1 MVMPANLFIDAPDVQ
16 DVSLSQLSNEME
28 VWPEE
33 IIQKFK
39 ERIPESTDLN
49 IMVKFMKK
57 DEENG
62 TATGSIIVNGADRAA
77 VIPIIIKDF
86 MLFPLDVM
94 IAKGRLLPLTPTFFA
109 SIFQKGEIFQAIEE
123 YPTYG
128 GLGRFED
135 ANLWNATYPPSLGR
149 YAYASANYPILDSI
163 ADTIRST
170 AELKDWLVANPTHY
184 VAFRKHGHVDLL
196 QKLAQ
201 LQAVNM
207 HEYAQGRESLIPRNI
222 AVLKREGPDKYTIL
236 RNSDTVFSPA
246 ITPDLSYHDCRSFVS
261 KITEDVSDAMNEV
274 DRNGEKLLML
284 PAPKDNV
291 ILARTDPEVAESA
304 DSFGTY
310 AVMSNTGVTVLGH
323 VIPKVIDFDQKTV
336 ALKIFLGKTMQTMQP
351 EIWGVR
357 LDNGPSKVHGSLPCI
372 GQTGTFVYQPEASH
386 ALCTIPVTV
395 ISVSSDGPCALT
407 LKVTDLMGR
416 PLRLRLTPDMKIHR
430 IALLNGEYILP
441 GGMKWVPMSG
451 FTSVSSSAESYAV
464 KTAGAKITD
473 RPVSVFATGFNQ
485 FSMKGV
491 DKYASALGW
500 DRTNLHSYQAKFI
513 LASMGCGEKQINGA
527 IKHAQMQGKAELHN
541 LKFPPLMAE
550 KIAEKVPAAEKL
562 IKLSKLLQRTLFKEA
577 SYIDNAQT
585 VDALLALHFVNPDNI
600 AKFVGKIP
608 QLKSAISTLASCLL
622 ASRVGMKEIPEDA
635 ASTSMHRLIEVV
647 EGLEKLR
654 AAKEIAPS

>member
-77 VIPIIIKDF
+77 VIPLIIKDF

-109 SIFQKGEIFQAIEE
+109 AIFQKGELFQAIEE

-163 ADTIRST
+163 ADTIKNAS
-170 AELKDWLVANPTHY
+170 ELKTWLVANPNHY
-184 VAFRKHGHVDLL
+184 VAFRKNGHVDLL
-196 QKLAQ
+196 QKLGN

-207 HEYAQGRESLIPRNI
+207 SEYAQGKESLIPRNI
-222 AVLKREGPDKYTIL
+222 AVLRREGPDKYTIL

-246 ITPDLSYHDCRSFVS
+246 ITPDVSYHDCMSFVS
-261 KITEDVSDAMNEV
+261 KLTGSVGDAMNEV

-291 ILARTDPEVAESA
+291 VLARTDSEIAESA
-304 DSFGTY
+304 DSFDSY
-310 AVMSNTGVTVLGH
+310 AVMSNTGVTVLGQ

-336 ALKIFLGKTMQTMQP
+336 NLKIFLGKTMQTMQP
-351 EIWGVR
+351 DIWGVR
-357 LDNGPSKVHGSLPCI
+357 LKNGPVKIHGSLPAI
-372 GQTGTFVYQPEASH
+372 GQTGTFVYQPEDSH

-395 ISVSSDGPCALT
+395 VMASSHGPCGLT

-416 PLRLRLTPDMKIHR
+416 PLRLRTSREMDVHR

-451 FTSVSSSAESYAV
+451 FSPVSSSAESYAV
-464 KTAGAKITD
+464 KIAGAKITD
-473 RPVSVFATGFNQ
+473 RPVSLLSTGFGQ

-500 DRTNLHSYQAKFI
+500 DRTNLHSYQAKFL
-513 LASMGCGEKQINGA
+513 LASLGCGEKQILGV
-527 IKHAQMQGKAELHN
+527 IKHAQVQGKAELHN
-541 LKFPPLMAE
+541 LNFPPLMAE
-550 KIAEKVPAAEKL
+550 KIAEKLPTAEKL
-562 IKLSKLLQRTLFKEA
+562 VKLAKLLRHNLFKEA

-585 VDALLALHFVNPDNI
+585 VDALLALNFVNPDNI
-600 AKFVGKIP
+600 AKFIGKIP
-608 QLKSAISTLASCLL
+608 QLKSAISTLASCVL
-622 ASRVGMKEIPEDA
+622 ASRVGMKEIPEEA
-635 ASTSMHRLIEVV
+635 ASTAMHRLIEVV

>member
-28 VWPEE
+28 IWPEE

-77 VIPIIIKDF
+77 IIPIIIKDF

-109 SIFQKGEIFQAIEE
+109 AIFQKGELFQAIEE

-135 ANLWNATYPPSLGR
+135 ANLWNATYPPSMGR

-163 ADTIRST
+163 ADTIKNAS
-170 AELKDWLVANPTHY
+170 ELKTWLVANPNHY
-184 VAFRKHGHVDLL
+184 VAFRKNGHVDLL
-196 QKLAQ
+196 QKLAN

-207 HEYAQGRESLIPRNI
+207 SEYAQGRESLIPRNI
-222 AVLKREGPDKYTIL
+222 AVLRREGPDKYTIL

-246 ITPDLSYHDCRSFVS
+246 ITPDVSYHDCMSFVS
-261 KITEDVSDAMNEV
+261 KLTGSIGDAMNEV

-291 ILARTDPEVAESA
+291 VLARTDSEIAESA
-304 DSFGTY
+304 DSFDSY
-310 AVMSNTGVTVLGH
+310 AVMSNTGVTVLGQ

-336 ALKIFLGKTMQTMQP
+336 NLKIFLGKTMQTMQP

-357 LDNGPSKVHGSLPCI
+357 LKNGPVKIQGSLPAI
-372 GQTGTFVYQPEASH
+372 GQTGTFVYQPEDSH

-395 ISVSSDGPCALT
+395 VMVSSHGPCGLT

-416 PLRLRLTPDMKIHR
+416 PLRLRTSREMDVHR
-430 IALLNGEYILP
+430 IALLNGEYLLP

-451 FTSVSSSAESYAV
+451 FSPVSSSAESYAV
-464 KTAGAKITD
+464 KIAGAKITD
-473 RPVSVFATGFNQ
+473 RPVSLLSTGFGQ

-513 LASMGCGEKQINGA
+513 LASLGCGEKQILGA
-527 IKHAQMQGKAELHN
+527 IKHAQVQGKAELHN
-541 LKFPPLMAE
+541 LNFPPLMAE
-550 KIAEKVPAAEKL
+550 KIAEKVPTAEKL
-562 IKLSKLLQRTLFKEA
+562 VKLSKLLRHNLFKEA

-585 VDALLALHFVNPDNI
+585 VDALLALNFVNPDNI
-600 AKFVGKIP
+600 AKFIGKIP
-608 QLKSAISTLASCLL
+608 QLKSAISTLASCVL
-622 ASRVGMKEIPEDA
+622 ASRVGMKEIPEEA
-635 ASTSMHRLIEVV
+635 TATAMHRLIEVV

-654 AAKEIAPS
+654 AAKDIAPS